1 MTDHAHFAGMTS
13 SRRHGASRQ
22 PLITTVIPAKAGIQ
36 TPTAAGIQLAIRL
49 LSNYLMHR
57 IFQALDDPTRRRIL
71 ELLKKQDLSA
81 GEIASEFEISKP
93 SISHHLD
100 ILKQAGLVIAIRRG
114 QFQVYSLNLSVMD
127 EAVAWLLDLN
137 KKKKKA

>member
-1 MTDHAHFAGMTS
+1 
-13 SRRHGASRQ
+13 
-22 PLITTVIPAKAGIQ
+22 
-36 TPTAAGIQLAIRL
+36 
-49 LSNYLMHR
+49 MHR
-57 IFQALDDPTRRRIL
+57 IFQALDDPTRRHIL

-81 GEIASEFEISKP
+81 GEIASEFEMSKP

-127 EAVAWLLDLN
+127 EALAWLIDLN
-137 KKKKKA
+137 KKKKKS

>member
-1 MTDHAHFAGMTS
+1 
-13 SRRHGASRQ
+13 
-22 PLITTVIPAKAGIQ
+22 
-36 TPTAAGIQLAIRL
+36 
-49 LSNYLMHR
+49 MHR

-127 EAVAWLLDLN
+127 EALAWLLDLN

>member
-1 MTDHAHFAGMTS
+1 
-13 SRRHGASRQ
+13 
-22 PLITTVIPAKAGIQ
+22 
-36 TPTAAGIQLAIRL
+36 
-49 LSNYLMHR
+49 MHR
-57 IFQALDDPTRRRIL
+57 IFQALDDLTRRRIL

-127 EAVAWLLDLN
+127 EAMAWLLDLS
-137 KKKKKA
+137 KKKKKS

>member
-1 MTDHAHFAGMTS
+1 
-13 SRRHGASRQ
+13 
-22 PLITTVIPAKAGIQ
+22 
-36 TPTAAGIQLAIRL
+36 
-49 LSNYLMHR
+49 MHR

-127 EAVAWLLDLN
+127 EAMAWLVGLT
-137 KKKKKA
+137 KKRKS

>member
-1 MTDHAHFAGMTS
+1 
-13 SRRHGASRQ
+13 
-22 PLITTVIPAKAGIQ
+22 
-36 TPTAAGIQLAIRL
+36 
-49 LSNYLMHR
+49 MHR
-57 IFQALDDPTRRRIL
+57 IFQSLDDPTRRKIL
-71 ELLKKQDLSA
+71 ELLKKQDMSA

-127 EAVAWLLDLN
+127 EAMAWLIGLT
-137 KKKKKA
+137 KKQKS

>member
-1 MTDHAHFAGMTS
+1 M
-13 SRRHGASRQ
+13 
-22 PLITTVIPAKAGIQ
+22 
-36 TPTAAGIQLAIRL
+36 
-49 LSNYLMHR
+49 NR

-81 GEIASEFEISKP
+81 GEIASEFEMTKP
-93 SISHHLD
+93 SVSHHLD

-127 EAVAWLLDLN
+127 EAIAWLLDLN
-137 KKKKKA
+137 KKKKKT

>member
-1 MTDHAHFAGMTS
+1 
-13 SRRHGASRQ
+13 
-22 PLITTVIPAKAGIQ
+22 
-36 TPTAAGIQLAIRL
+36 
-49 LSNYLMHR
+49 MHR

-100 ILKQAGLVIAIRRG
+100 ILKQAGLVIAIRQG

-127 EAVAWLLDLN
+127 EAIAWLLELQ

>member
-1 MTDHAHFAGMTS
+1 
-13 SRRHGASRQ
+13 
-22 PLITTVIPAKAGIQ
+22 
-36 TPTAAGIQLAIRL
+36 
-49 LSNYLMHR
+49 MHR

-71 ELLKKQDLSA
+71 ELLKKHDLSA

-100 ILKQAGLVIAIRRG
+100 ILKQAGLAIAIRRG

-127 EAVAWLLDLN
+127 EAIAWLVDLN
-137 KKKKKA
+137 KKKKKS

>member
-1 MTDHAHFAGMTS
+1 
-13 SRRHGASRQ
+13 
-22 PLITTVIPAKAGIQ
+22 
-36 TPTAAGIQLAIRL
+36 
-49 LSNYLMHR
+49 MHH
-57 IFQALDDPTRRRIL
+57 IFQALDDPTRRKIL

-81 GEIASEFEISKP
+81 GQIASEFEISKP

-137 KKKKKA
+137 KKKKKS

>member
-1 MTDHAHFAGMTS
+1 M
-13 SRRHGASRQ
+13 
-22 PLITTVIPAKAGIQ
+22 
-36 TPTAAGIQLAIRL
+36 
-49 LSNYLMHR
+49 NR
-57 IFQALDDPTRRRIL
+57 IFQSLDDPTRRRIL

-93 SISHHLD
+93 SVSHHLD

-127 EAVAWLLDLN
+127 EAIAWLLDLN
-137 KKKKKA
+137 KKKKKS

>member
-1 MTDHAHFAGMTS
+1 
-13 SRRHGASRQ
+13 
-22 PLITTVIPAKAGIQ
+22 
-36 TPTAAGIQLAIRL
+36 
-49 LSNYLMHR
+49 MHR

-100 ILKQAGLVIAIRRG
+100 ILKQAGLVIAIRQG

-127 EAVAWLLDLN
+127 EAIAWLIELN
-137 KKKKKA
+137 KKKKKP